1 MRQPVIA
8 RQRVTVTHEKP
19 VENPGLEMEGQVES
33 WTESFF
39 VYEGE
44 VGVDLTARTV
54 AAGEDHKFLQQS
66 NGVLTP
72 FGADQLQLLM
82 KILEWDF
89 RELGRRAGVNA
100 GACRDAVLRSSSCT
114 NTYPKML
121 QAIRVG
127 LDVKGRME
135 AAKQKEAA

>member
-1 MRQPVIA
+1 MKKPTIA

-19 VENPGLEMEGQVES
+19 IENPVSESAGQVET

-44 VGVDLTARTV
+44 PGVDLASQTV
-54 AAGEDHKFLQQS
+54 ADGEDHKFVQEAT
-66 NGVLTP
+66 GILTT
-72 FGADQLQLLM
+72 FGADQMQLLM

-135 AAKQKEAA
+135 SAKQKEAA